1 MSTLYELTADWLALM
16 EMAEDPDIEEDVFI
30 DTLEGIEGEIE
41 IKADGYAK
49 VIRQLEHD
57 AEACAV
63 EAKRFTEKKKFIEN
77 KIDRM
82 KKSLQGAMELTGKT
96 KFKTELFSFN
106 VQNNPV
112 SVVVEVD
119 IDKIPKKYLKPAD
132 PTVDKKLLKEDLK
145 AGVELDG
152 VAHLVQTRGLR
163 IK

>member
-1 MSTLYELTADWLALM
+1 
-16 EMAEDPDIEEDVFI
+16 
-30 DTLEGIEGEIE
+30 
-41 IKADGYAK
+41 
-49 VIRQLEHD
+49 
-57 AEACAV
+57 
-63 EAKRFTEKKKFIEN
+63 
-77 KIDRM
+77 M

-112 SVVVEVD
+112 SVVVEVG
-119 IDKIPKKYLKPAD
+119 IDKIPKKYLKPTD

>member
-16 EMAEDPDIEEDVFI
+16 EMAEDPDIEEDVFM

-49 VIRQLEHD
+49 VIRQLEYD

-82 KKSLQGAMELTGKT
+82 KRSLQGAMELTGKT

-112 SVVVEVD
+112 SVAVEAD
-119 IDKIPKKYLKPAD
+119 IKDIPERYLKPVD
-132 PTVDKKLLKEDLK
+132 PKIDKELIKKDLK
-145 AGVELDG
+145 AGVNLDG